1 MLLLLV
7 TKYEQNPNK
16 PIRNHS
22 QKLCL
27 GFKLATAVTTNKK
40 TQGLQASGFGIWMFT
55 LLKKQ
60 CACCRSIPNLSAC
73 ASLNWIGDMA

>member
-55 LLKKQ
+55 LLKTNALAVTVYQ
-60 CACCRSIPNLSAC
+60 TYQLARPL
-73 ASLNWIGDMA
+73 IG